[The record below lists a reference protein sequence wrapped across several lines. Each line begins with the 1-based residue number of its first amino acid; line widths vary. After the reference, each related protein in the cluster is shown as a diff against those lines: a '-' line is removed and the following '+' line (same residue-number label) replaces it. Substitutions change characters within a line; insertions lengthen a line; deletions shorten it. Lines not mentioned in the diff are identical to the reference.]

1 MFRINVLKKKNPG
14 VLKFELD
21 SACKITKLFRD
32 ALAGNCQIVLM
43 RALAKKKHNLR
54 G

>member
-1 MFRINVLKKKNPG
+1 MFRINVLKKKEPG
-14 VLKFELD
+14 GFKFELD

-43 RALAKKKHNLR
+43 SACL
-54 G
+54 